1 MGLSIPQM
9 ALMSRLLDEALPL
22 DAEGRRRWLDALSPE
37 YQSLAEAL
45 RQALL
50 PAGTGGLAGSLD
62 GGAGSDLDRIGSG
75 PRPGEV
81 VGPYRVIRLLGEGGM
96 AEVWLAQRADGAFK
110 RDVALKLPMLLH
122 LRKDLASRFA
132 RERDILA
139 ALEHPNIARLYDA
152 GVSSNG
158 LPYLAME
165 YVAGEPLTSWC
176 DARQLGIRER
186 LKLFLQVL
194 DAVQYAHAQRV
205 IHRDIKPSN
214 ILVTDSG
221 QVRLLDFGVAKLLAR
236 EEEQS
241 DLTQRYGRVLTPDY
255 ASPELVRG
263 EQLGAAGDVY
273 ALGVVLY
280 ELLSGN
286 RPYHLQAT
294 ASIAQLEHAITAV
307 EVKRASSQVAPGAGG
322 NRGTTERKLA
332 RRLRGDLDAIV
343 LKALAKAPASR
354 YDSATAF
361 ADDLQRSL
369 SGEPVEARPDR
380 LSYRCAKFVLRHRTG
395 LAATAVATAV
405 VAGALGYAL
414 MRSRGA
420 EPLAARNATLP
431 DRAGIVV
438 APKEKSIA
446 VLPFIDMSERSDQ
459 EYFSDGLSEELIAHL
474 VHSADLKVIARTS
487 SFQFKGKNEDV
498 RSIARKLGATHV
510 LEGSVRKDGQQ
521 LRITAQLIRGSDG
534 MHLWSQTYDRSLV
547 DIFKVQDEIAGEVSQ
562 ALRVALRNA
571 HRAGNQEPDVR
582 AYNLVLE
589 GNYFKARRTLRD
601 VEKAVQL
608 YQRAI
613 DIKPDYALAWARL
626 ASAYLSEEIL
636 TGPPSENHNRRVL
649 DALDRAMRL
658 DPNLAWAFYTRA
670 GFEMSVAWNWA
681 AAKADTERV
690 REIDPRFD
698 LLPSA
703 FGDLALAFGQVNR
716 AVELYED
723 DLARNP
729 LDPNALDSLS
739 TALCAANHLQECLQ
753 IRLSLL
759 QLHPEFGGVNSSVGI
774 ARLYLG
780 QFAAALAAM
789 ERETNEDYR
798 LAGLAMIYW
807 AMGRRS
813 ESDAALHSLTDGF
826 ASIDA
831 YGIAAVHAYRGEI
844 DEAFRWLDR
853 AYRAHV
859 YGMLGLKTDPLL
871 RNLHGDPRFQAL
883 LSRMRLTDPPQ
894 AQMSRLEI
902 FNSASLLSYF
912 GS

>member
-1 MGLSIPQM
+1 
-9 ALMSRLLDEALPL
+9 
-22 DAEGRRRWLDALSPE
+22 
-37 YQSLAEAL
+37 
-45 RQALL
+45 
-50 PAGTGGLAGSLD
+50 
-62 GGAGSDLDRIGSG
+62 
-75 PRPGEV
+75 
-81 VGPYRVIRLLGEGGM
+81 
-96 AEVWLAQRADGAFK
+96 
-110 RDVALKLPMLLH
+110 
-122 LRKDLASRFA
+122 
-132 RERDILA
+132 
-139 ALEHPNIARLYDA
+139 
-152 GVSSNG
+152 
-158 LPYLAME
+158 ME
-165 YVAGEPLTSWC
+165 YVAGEPLTAWC

-286 RPYHLQAT
+286 RPYHLEAG

-395 LAATAVATAV
+395 LGATAVATAL

-414 MRSRGA
+414 TRSRSA

-431 DRAGIVV
+431 DRGGIVV

-446 VLPFIDMSERSDQ
+446 VLPFIDMSQRSDE

-498 RSIARKLGATHV
+498 RSIARKLGVTHL

-534 MHLWSQTYDRSLV
+534 MQLWSQTYDRNLV
-547 DIFKVQDEIAGEVSQ
+547 DIFKVQDEIAEKVSQ
-562 ALRVALRNA
+562 ALRVALQSA
-571 HRAGNQEPDVR
+571 HRAPRPAPDIR

-589 GNYFKARRTLRD
+589 GHYFETRRTLRD
-601 VEKAVQL
+601 VEKAVQF
-608 YQRAI
+608 YQQAI
-613 DIKPDYALAWARL
+613 DINPDYALAWARL
-626 ASAYLSEEIL
+626 AHAYLTQEIL
-636 TGPPSENHNRRVL
+636 NGPPSEEQNRRVL
-649 DALDRAMRL
+649 DALERAIRH
-658 DPNLAWAFYTRA
+658 DPNLVFAYYTRGA
-670 GFEMSVAWNWA
+670 FEMNVTWDWVAA
-681 AAKADTERV
+681 QADTERM
-690 REIDPRFD
+690 REIDSHSD
-698 LLPSA
+698 LLPGA
-703 FGDLALAFGQVNR
+703 FGDIALVFGGVSR
-716 AVELYED
+716 AVELYQEG
-723 DLARNP
+723 LVSNP
-729 LDPNALDSLS
+729 LGPNTLDSLGI
-739 TALCAANHLQECLQ
+739 ALCAANRFQQCLDS
-753 IRLSLL
+753 RLRLM
-759 QLHPEFGGVNSSVGI
+759 QLSPEFDGINHSVGL
-774 ARLYLG
+774 ARLYLD
-780 QFAAALAAM
+780 QLPAALQAM
-789 ERETNEDYR
+789 YREPNEDYR
-798 LAGLAMIYW
+798 LGGLAIVYW
-807 AMGRRS
+807 TMGRRA
-813 ESDAALHSLTDGF
+813 ESNAVLTSLTDKFG
-826 ASIDA
+826 SIDP
-831 YGIAAVHAYRGEI
+831 YGIAEVHACRGEI
-844 DEAFRWLDR
+844 DDAFRWLDR
-853 AYRAHV
+853 AYRGHDH
-859 YGMLGLKTDPLL
+859 GMLLLKTDPLL
-871 RNLHGDPRFQAL
+871 RNLRGDARFQGL
-883 LSRMRLTDPPQ
+883 LSRMRLTGQRQSEGTDVHT
-894 AQMSRLEI
+894 
-902 FNSASLLSYF
+902 
-912 GS
+912 